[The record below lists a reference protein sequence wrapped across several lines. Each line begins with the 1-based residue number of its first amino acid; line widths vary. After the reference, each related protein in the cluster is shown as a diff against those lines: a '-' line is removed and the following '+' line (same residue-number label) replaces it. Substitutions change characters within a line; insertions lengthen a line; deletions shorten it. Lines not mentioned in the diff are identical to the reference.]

1 MAQNLL
7 LWFLVY
13 LTGVNLAAFFLYGL
27 DKYRARRKQWRIPEH
42 TLLLLA
48 FLGGCVGAAVGMA
61 LFHHKTRKTRFRDLY
76 PPGYCALDGDCGP
89 FWGQICVLALVLD
102 EKEAK
107 NLQNC

>member
-27 DKYRARRKQWRIPEH
+27 DKYRARRLQWRIPEH

-48 FLGGCVGAAVGMA
+48 FLGGCVGAAAGMA
-61 LFHHKTRKTRFRDLY
+61 LFHHKTRKTRFRVCIPL
-76 PPGYCALDGDCGP
+76 A
-89 FWGQICVLALVLD
+89 IVLWMGIAGLFGVRSASWLWY
-102 EKEAK
+102 
-107 NLQNC
+107 